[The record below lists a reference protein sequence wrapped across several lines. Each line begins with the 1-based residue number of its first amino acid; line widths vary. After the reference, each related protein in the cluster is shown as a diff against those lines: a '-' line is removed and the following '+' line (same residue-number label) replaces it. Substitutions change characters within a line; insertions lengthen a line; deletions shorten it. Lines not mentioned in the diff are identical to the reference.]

1 MKKKISIL
9 TFLLISWGINAQF
22 LADFTSNETFGCAPL
37 VIKFTDGSSPDAT
50 GWTWSSTAGVSSS
63 IKSPTLVFSEP
74 GNFNV
79 TLESTNGAETST
91 KTILIRVSPGIT
103 ADFTSSKTE
112 GCVPFS
118 SQFIDLSVP
127 QSTAIISWFWSFSNG
142 TTSDEQNPIVT
153 FNDADKYNVLLK
165 IADDNGC
172 EAFVSKSEFIIGGG
186 PIADFSFDSI
196 ACQIPADVSFI
207 NTSTGE
213 NLTYEW
219 GFGNGSSANTET
231 PPNQTYSTYDTVPV
245 TLYVKESKTSC
256 TDSVEKMMYT
266 RKYEAK
272 MEVTATCDALGFS
285 VLLKDQTSP
294 DPSSIVWDLG
304 DGTQNI
310 GNEFT
315 HTYSG
320 LSPRTITLTA
330 KNGESCVNTK
340 TLNYLPP
347 KADFSFTAEN
357 TCKFPYEIEFKNTS
371 VGTGLFY
378 SWDYGDS
385 SVVDTSF
392 ENNHSY
398 VVPPIVRNPILNVVD
413 TFGCEATTTSRVEV
427 PIPIADF
434 YSENEKQTGCAPL
447 TITFADLT
455 KKGLSP
461 IIDVIWNY
469 GDPGSGILNNGK
481 DSLSS
486 HTFNEPGKYDIT
498 LIVFLEN
505 GCSDTI
511 VKKEFILVGELSDNA
526 DFNVN
531 FSDTICYGETL
542 SFEGLSTYSDSTY
555 VSDYFC
561 WAFEKDESLL
571 LLNNETPPLECPKS
585 PENFLP
591 TDTFVHAQI
600 PTHEYSNYTYKN
612 GSSVSG
618 YNYLGEIVPVDS
630 TLHTHLIVGFHGCYQ
645 EVVKPIHVIPTAA
658 MVGFAFYD
666 FDFNLIECDS
676 SKTIG
681 IYNASQ
687 NYDSLLYFRIV
698 YLPTLDTIKDIP
710 EFDTLF
716 YTFNKPGDY
725 SIQIGVFNKNT
736 LCKNEV
742 SRNFHVVYK
751 TMKINLPGPTCSNKE
766 ITAIDESVYST
777 GYLSRRLWSVEGNI
791 TSANFF
797 PSITNDSLKTAVSDT
812 GWNLYTLDVHLRV
825 KDNLL
830 AVGSSS
836 VECSYS
842 YSDSLYIEGT
852 LLSMNLDTSKACAG
866 DSVLFTNTSIGTS
879 GIQSVQWFLK
889 DSTEVLN
896 TDNSFKT
903 AYDIPKKY
911 FHTLAVTSRFGC
923 IDSLNSDELLVS
935 IPILDFVANDTVV
948 CKGDSVIF
956 TNKSF
961 GNNLI
966 NTWEIESEIYSN
978 IDATHTFFNV
988 NSFDVKL
995 HAIDQ
1000 YGCQDSAVFQNY
1012 IRVADLPVTDFY
1024 SIDIDVSCPPAITQ
1038 FVDLRM
1044 SPATEWQW
1052 SISDGGKSST
1062 QDLLHTFITAGTFDV
1077 EFTTTNKDGC
1087 ISRLKKA
1094 DYITV
1099 TGPYASVSVDTTAIC
1114 LPDSVTFD
1122 MNMTDVAFYVWDFND
1137 GTIQSAAVSSNNESI
1152 THNYSKLGIRNPIY
1166 TIIDTNNCIVVMP
1179 NVPSIAVDSLNAN
1192 MGDPAMVSCD
1202 LDSVHFINNSSS
1214 YFQSTYTWDFGDG
1227 NTSDDSLGVNKYQNQ
1242 DTFNVKLM
1250 MISSFGCRDTGNIK
1264 YTLFAAPK
1272 QVLTVINPYFCV
1284 PTSTILELEYNTP
1297 GFEPDEVYFTL
1308 ENNRITGDSIELM
1321 FTEAKGYNLSY
1332 HIKYGAGNCAIDS
1345 SFSHE
1350 YFELPEASFDY
1361 NPENLSLD
1369 ISEIFFSSNSA
1380 NSSIWKWDFGDGN
1393 TKYIEKPVHRYVDA
1407 NKYIVQL
1414 IASNEGGC
1422 SDTTSVEIPVSPS
1435 DTILLPNAFTPDGDG
1450 YNDEFGILY
1459 AGKMDILSFRI
1470 FNRWGNLVFRTEDIT
1485 QKWNGIYKDK
1495 PQNHG
1500 TYVYYVKGRNEQ
1512 GNILEY
1518 KGNFSLIR

>member
-1 MKKKISIL
+1 MKKNISIL

-22 LADFTSNETFGCAPL
+22 LTDFTSNKTFGCAPL
-37 VIKFTDGSSPDAT
+37 IIKFTDASSPDAT
-50 GWTWSSTAGVSSS
+50 EWTWSSTTGVSSS

-112 GCVPFS
+112 GCVPFPA
-118 SQFIDLSVP
+118 QFIDLSVP
-127 QSTAIISWFWSFSNG
+127 QSSAITSWFWSFSNG
-142 TTSDEQNPIVT
+142 ITSDEQNPIVT
-153 FNDADKYNVLLK
+153 FNDADNYDVLLK
-165 IADDNGC
+165 VADDNGC

-196 ACQIPADVSFI
+196 ACQIPADVSFVS
-207 NTSTGE
+207 TSTGE

-245 TLYVKESKTSC
+245 TLYVKESNTLC
-256 TDSVEKMMYT
+256 TDSVEKKMYI

-294 DPSSIVWDLG
+294 TPSSIVWDLG

-320 LSPRTITLTA
+320 LSPRTITLTV

-347 KADFSFTAEN
+347 TASFLFTAKS
-357 TCKFPYEIEFKNTS
+357 TCKSPYEVEFKNTS
-371 VGTGLFY
+371 AGTGLFY
-378 SWDYGDS
+378 SWEYGDS
-385 SVVDTSF
+385 SDIDTSF

-413 TFGCEATTTSRVEV
+413 TFGCQATATGRVEV

-434 YSENEKQTGCAPL
+434 SAENEKQTGCAPL

-455 KKGLSP
+455 KKVLSP
-461 IIDVIWNY
+461 IKDIIWNY
-469 GDPGSGILNNGK
+469 GDPNSGNLNNGK

-498 LIVFLEN
+498 LIVVLES

-511 VKKEFILVGELSDNA
+511 VKKEFILVGELPDNA

-542 SFEGLSTYSDSTY
+542 SFQGLSTYSDSTY

-561 WAFEKDESLL
+561 WAFEKDESAL
-571 LLNNETPPLECPKS
+571 LLNNETPPLECPK
-585 PENFLP
+585 EAVNFLP
-591 TDTFVHAQI
+591 TDTFVHSQI

-618 YNYLGEIVPVDS
+618 YYYFGEIVPADS

-658 MVGFAFYD
+658 MVGFAFD
-666 FDFNLIECDS
+666 DSDFNLIECDS

-698 YLPTLDTIKDIP
+698 YLPTLDTVKDIS

-736 LCKNEV
+736 LCKNEG

-751 TMKINLPGPTCSNKE
+751 TMKINLPGTTCSDKE

-777 GYLSRRLWSVEGNI
+777 GFLSRRLWSLDGTI

-812 GWNLYTLDVHLRV
+812 GWNLYTLDVHLMV

-830 AVGSSS
+830 GVGSSA

-852 LLSMNLDTSKACAG
+852 LLSVNLDTSKACAG

-879 GIQSVQWFLK
+879 SIQSTQWFLK
-889 DSTEVLN
+889 DSTNVLN
-896 TDNSFKT
+896 TSNGFKT

-911 FHTLAVTSRFGC
+911 FHTLVVTNSFGC
-923 IDSLNSDELLVS
+923 IDSLDSDELLVS
-935 IPILDFVANDTVV
+935 IPILDFVVNDTVV
-948 CKGDSVIF
+948 CKGDSVVF
-956 TNKSF
+956 TNKSI

-966 NTWEIESEIYSN
+966 NTWKIESEIHSN
-978 IDATHTFFNV
+978 TDATHTFFNV

-1000 YGCQDSAVFQNY
+1000 YGCQDSLTYKKY
-1012 IRVADLPVTDFY
+1012 IRVSDTPKSEFDTLEVDLN
-1024 SIDIDVSCPPAITQ
+1024 CPPFTVQLLDTSTTSAI
-1038 FVDLRM
+1038 
-1044 SPATEWQW
+1044 EWEW
-1052 SISDGGKSST
+1052 KISDGGSGMS
-1062 QDLLHTFITAGTFDV
+1062 QNYLHTFITAGKFDV
-1077 EFTTTNKDGC
+1077 QFKSTNKDGC
-1087 ISRLKKA
+1087 
-1094 DYITV
+1094 
-1099 TGPYASVSVDTTAIC
+1099 
-1114 LPDSVTFD
+1114 
-1122 MNMTDVAFYVWDFND
+1122 
-1137 GTIQSAAVSSNNESI
+1137 
-1152 THNYSKLGIRNPIY
+1152 
-1166 TIIDTNNCIVVMP
+1166 
-1179 NVPSIAVDSLNAN
+1179 
-1192 MGDPAMVSCD
+1192 
-1202 LDSVHFINNSSS
+1202 
-1214 YFQSTYTWDFGDG
+1214 
-1227 NTSDDSLGVNKYQNQ
+1227 
-1242 DTFNVKLM
+1242 
-1250 MISSFGCRDTGNIK
+1250 
-1264 YTLFAAPK
+1264 
-1272 QVLTVINPYFCV
+1272 
-1284 PTSTILELEYNTP
+1284 
-1297 GFEPDEVYFTL
+1297 
-1308 ENNRITGDSIELM
+1308 
-1321 FTEAKGYNLSY
+1321 
-1332 HIKYGAGNCAIDS
+1332 
-1345 SFSHE
+1345 
-1350 YFELPEASFDY
+1350 
-1361 NPENLSLD
+1361 
-1369 ISEIFFSSNSA
+1369 
-1380 NSSIWKWDFGDGN
+1380 
-1393 TKYIEKPVHRYVDA
+1393 
-1407 NKYIVQL
+1407 
-1414 IASNEGGC
+1414 
-1422 SDTTSVEIPVSPS
+1422 
-1435 DTILLPNAFTPDGDG
+1435 
-1450 YNDEFGILY
+1450 
-1459 AGKMDILSFRI
+1459 
-1470 FNRWGNLVFRTEDIT
+1470 
-1485 QKWNGIYKDK
+1485 
-1495 PQNHG
+1495 
-1500 TYVYYVKGRNEQ
+1500 
-1512 GNILEY
+1512 
-1518 KGNFSLIR
+1518 